1 MSSWWWNIVA
11 VPRSRRVVILLVE
24 TTTHSWAK
32 EQKPAKKL
40 DSKNSW
46 NWWIINCG
54 FNDLTNFECKEHA
67 MTGNGSYVNMLKL
80 TWKNSWNHI
89 KLIFLAGFSLLE
101 SLCYIAAAD
110 DNAATAAA
118 TATTVYCVTVVVYV
132 HGAKFLLLRSRESG
146 RSAST
151 KLHHTALWL
160 CSTPALHWHYIPTIS
175 SDFTNLL
182 PFCLRCLHL

>member
-11 VPRSRRVVILLVE
+11 VPRSRRVVILPVE

-146 RSAST
+146 RSTNT

-160 CSTPALHWHYIPTIS
+160 CSTPALHWHYVHTY
-175 SDFTNLL
+175 
-182 PFCLRCLHL
+182 HLVRFH